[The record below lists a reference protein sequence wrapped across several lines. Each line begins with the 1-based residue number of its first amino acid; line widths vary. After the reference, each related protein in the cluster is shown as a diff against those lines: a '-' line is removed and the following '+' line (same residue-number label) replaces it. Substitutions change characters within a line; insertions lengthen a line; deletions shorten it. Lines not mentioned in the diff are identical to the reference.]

1 MMYKIIKIFIL
12 VFVFTTGVFASAPNF
27 TKYDG
32 TAVILDMNTSKR
44 TIYGDKRADER
55 LSPCSTFK
63 ILNSIVSLDT
73 GAVKDENETIK
84 WDGIVREYPGHN
96 RDHNMRS
103 AIGVSAVW
111 FYQELARRV
120 GAKRMQEGVEAA
132 KYGNTDTSKTLTSF
146 WLGGGSLRIS
156 ANEQVDFLSRMMS
169 GKPPFSPRSIAV
181 TKDIMTVEKGDGYTL
196 GGKTGSC
203 GGVGWFV
210 GFVEDASG
218 TKVFAFNIKGDG
230 ANGVE
235 AKKIA
240 IKYLKTLKP
249 SEATPI
255 LRH

>member
-1 MMYKIIKIFIL
+1 MLRVL
-12 VFVFTTGVFASAPNF
+12 VLLSLNIVAISAFASPPNF
-27 TKYDG
+27 GKYDG
-32 TAVILDMNTSKR
+32 TAAILDLNTSKKE
-44 TIYGDKRADER
+44 TFNQKRADER

-63 ILNSIVSLDT
+63 ILNSIISLD
-73 GAVKDENETIK
+73 AKALKDENETIK
-84 WDGIVREYPGHN
+84 WDGAVREYDAWN
-96 RDHNMRS
+96 RNHDMRS
-103 AIGVSAVW
+103 AISVSTVW

-132 KYGNTDTSKTLTSF
+132 KYGNMDTSKTLMDF
-146 WLGGGSLRIS
+146 WLGGGSLRVS

-169 GKPPFSPRSIAV
+169 GKLPFSPRSIAV
-181 TKDIMTVEKGDGYTL
+181 TKEIMTVEKGDGYTL

-203 GGVGWFV
+203 GGAGWFV
-210 GFVEDASG
+210 GFVEDVGG

-240 IKYLKTLKP
+240 IKYLKTFKP